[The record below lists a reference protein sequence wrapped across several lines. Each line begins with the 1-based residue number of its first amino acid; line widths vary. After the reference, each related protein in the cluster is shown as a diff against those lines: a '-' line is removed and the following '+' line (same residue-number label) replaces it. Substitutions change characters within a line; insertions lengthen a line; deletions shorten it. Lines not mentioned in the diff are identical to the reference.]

1 MCWPVSGVQIVGTAQ
16 RDVSRRKKKK
26 RWGEKG
32 GENKGTPFPPLSL
45 SLSLSSFLFFP
56 HSLTSRRA
64 PLSER
69 LEQVTTVPVPE
80 HKVEP
85 FVLVH
90 NSEHRVPVYIPFS
103 SVLRHST
110 ALCSLLSSCFKMA
123 PHRATW
129 SNYVQTEHSH
139 ISVAQGVN

>member
-1 MCWPVSGVQIVGTAQ
+1 MGTAQ

-32 GENKGTPFPPLSL
+32 GENKGTPFPPL

-90 NSEHRVPVYIPFS
+90 NSEHQVPVYIPFS

-123 PHRATW
+123 SDRATR
-129 SNYVQTEHSH
+129 SNYVQTVHSH
-139 ISVAQGVN
+139 LSGTRGVN